1 MINKFI
7 VAVLMASTVLL
18 SGCSDPKQ
26 VVNRTLKEY
35 EIVKIK
41 RPITFIKAPRP
52 FRVSIS
58 DVESGH
64 VYESQK
70 VARHCPAWKRLV
82 IGSKWKFT
90 EVTYKDSHG
99 NVSYEVDGVRGL
111 CDLLK
116 AMPDKPNK

>member
-26 VVNRTLKEY
+26 VINQTLKEY
-35 EIVKIK
+35 EIILIK
-41 RPITFIKAPRP
+41 RPISFVKAPRS
-52 FRVSIS
+52 FRVNIR
-58 DVESGH
+58 DVETGK
-64 VYESQK
+64 VYEAQTVS
-70 VARHCPAWKRLV
+70 RHCSAWKRLE

-90 EVTYKDSHG
+90 ELTYKDTKG
-99 NVSYEVDGVRGL
+99 VLSYEVDGVRGL

-116 AMPDKPNK
+116 SMPDKPNK

>member
-1 MINKFI
+1 MINKLI
-7 VAVLMASTVLL
+7 GAVLMAATVLL

-26 VVNRTLKEY
+26 VVNQTLKEY
-35 EIVKIK
+35 EIVEVKG
-41 RPITFIKAPRP
+41 PIPFIRAPRP
-52 FRVSIS
+52 FRVSIR

-64 VYESQK
+64 VYESQN
-70 VARHCPAWKRLV
+70 VARHCHAWKRLE